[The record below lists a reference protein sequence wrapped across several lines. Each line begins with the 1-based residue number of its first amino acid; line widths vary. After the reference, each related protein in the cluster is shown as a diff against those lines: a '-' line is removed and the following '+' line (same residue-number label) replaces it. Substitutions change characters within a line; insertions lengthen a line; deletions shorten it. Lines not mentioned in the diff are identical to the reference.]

1 MISKTG
7 EVAIYAASLRFCP
20 ISNFSLYEKFI
31 IESKQKDPSQRR
43 VRVLSTYPQLTIQLY
58 IFVLYFIHNNK
69 KKPLPSNKSNHNRLS
84 VTLAGTALNWFERES
99 TSEVRTSVISY
110 EASITHLIAKR
121 KFFHALIFG
130 MVKSGYSKERYFY
143 DY

>member
-1 MISKTG
+1 MIFETG

-20 ISNFSLYEKFI
+20 IVKFSLYEKFI
-31 IESKQKDPSQRR
+31 IAKEKGSVSKRFEPVIHNLYNFIFSCYT
-43 VRVLSTYPQLTIQLY
+43 LSTIT
-58 IFVLYFIHNNK
+58 K